1 MKKVFSAFLLCS
13 AMGASGV
20 ALAAAEAGPL
30 NSGNTVGPTGSTAAT
45 HTCSLLGSQVQI
57 NLSSNVEAAFNCNFA
72 TSTIR
77 IGTCHIAGSRAP
89 RTVACT
95 STTDP
100 DTSEVTWSPQGC
112 SEEVENVTLTD
123 RVAFTA
129 SSQGGSVSAT
139 DLAGAACSD
148 ASVAGLITQ

>member
-1 MKKVFSAFLLCS
+1 MKKIVSTFLFMASIASSAT
-13 AMGASGV
+13 AI
-20 ALAAAEAGPL
+20 AAAEAGPL
-30 NSGNTVGPTGSTAAT
+30 NNTNTIGPTGSTGST

-77 IGTCHIAGSRAP
+77 VGTCHTAGSRAP
-89 RTVACT
+89 RTATCT
-95 STTDP
+95 STTTDG
-100 DTSEVTWSPQGC
+100 VTTWAPEGC
-112 SEEVENVTLTD
+112 SATVQSVTLTD

-129 SSQGGSVSAT
+129 SSQGGSVGAA
-139 DLAGAACSD
+139 DLAGAACTD